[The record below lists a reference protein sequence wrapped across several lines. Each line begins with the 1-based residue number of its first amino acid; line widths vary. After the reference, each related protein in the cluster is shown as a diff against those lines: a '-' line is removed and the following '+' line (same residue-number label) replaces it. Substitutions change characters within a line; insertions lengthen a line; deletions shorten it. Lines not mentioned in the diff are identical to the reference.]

1 MYSVKFLILNVL
13 WQILEIRPKPDF
25 VGLTTFLNLS
35 YVSSNYQPK
44 EMQNCIVCTV
54 VVLLKWV
61 CLVTYGIHIFTKSRN
76 QEIDNT
82 KQLPLYWCFDLMCR
96 VNTFFVFPD
105 QVHSG
110 QLKSSR
116 EDDAGAL
123 EAEVEG
129 RGKGSVADPAAAKLT
144 FMSLENL
151 ENKFCQRK

>member
-1 MYSVKFLILNVL
+1 MY
-13 WQILEIRPKPDF
+13 
-25 VGLTTFLNLS
+25 
-35 YVSSNYQPK
+35 
-44 EMQNCIVCTV
+44 
-54 VVLLKWV
+54 
-61 CLVTYGIHIFTKSRN
+61 
-76 QEIDNT
+76 
-82 KQLPLYWCFDLMCR
+82 R
-96 VNTFFVFPD
+96 VNTFLIFPD

-151 ENKFCQRK
+151 EK